1 MVTLYAEGDLLISRD
16 ESIVTATFNRPQTRN
31 ALTFDMYERL
41 SVLCKQAAHDQSLRA
56 IILTGAG
63 EKAFAAGTDIS
74 KFKAFKSGQDGID
87 YEKRMEAVLDPVEKC
102 PVPLIAAIAGACTG
116 GGAAIAACCDLRIAT
131 ADMRFGFPIARS
143 LGNTLAL
150 SNFRRLVAL
159 MGPARVKH
167 LIFTARLME
176 AQEALSIGFTIT
188 ISENCALPAARF
200 EIVLLTPIEK
210 EMTSISPAWP
220 STTESPGIAL
230 TPVKTRKN
238 SSAARAL
245 LVKPQSAT
253 ATVSV
258 INNFF
263 MGCAHLVNYRETLSN
278 S

>member
-74 KFKAFKSGQDGID
+74 QFKAFKSGQDGID

-176 AQEALSIGFTIT
+176 AQEALSIGFL
-188 ISENCALPAARF
+188 SEVVSNVANL
-200 EIVLLTPIEK
+200 
-210 EMTSISPAWP
+210 MP
-220 STTESPGIAL
+220 S
-230 TPVKTRKN
+230 
-238 SSAARAL
+238 ARAL
-245 LVKPQSAT
+245 AEQLAGHAPLTMMACKEALRRIHADGDQADDHDLVMQIYGSEDFKEGMDAFLEKRTPQWK
-253 ATVSV
+253 
-258 INNFF
+258 
-263 MGCAHLVNYRETLSN
+263 GR
-278 S
+278 